1 MLYLKMKTLIL
12 SAAAAKQ
19 LDALPQPAQGQI
31 IDALDDY
38 AMRGTGDVKRLVGR
52 DGYRLRVG
60 RYRVLFAEDSFT
72 ILAVYV
78 GKRETTTY
86 GRN

>member
-1 MLYLKMKTLIL
+1 MKIVIL
-12 SAAAAKQ
+12 SSAAAKQ
-19 LDALPQPAQGQI
+19 LDALPPAARDQVV
-31 IDALDDY
+31 DALSAY
-38 AMRGTGDVKRLVGR
+38 ALTGIGDVKRLSGR

-60 RYRVLFAEDSFT
+60 RYRVLFSEDRIT
-72 ILAVYV
+72 VLAVYI